1 MLARDEVYLS
11 VRNSLM
17 VLADSDCTDCTWG
30 GLGRALAVS
39 RWGVLYSFWGDRGGL
54 IFVPIPSTPY
64 TVPPHYHSTR
74 NNSTPSR
81 SSLRGV
87 GQPAICFIAGPQGC
101 GYVFPRRAPPRSRA
115 PTAAVPRVA
124 PGVRALCYCCCR
136 CSAATYC
143 CCAVLLLLLL
153 MSAICFSCLTP

>member
-17 VLADSDCTDCTWG
+17 VLADSDCTDCAWG

-101 GYVFPRRAPPRSRA
+101 GYVFPRRAPPRA